1 MIDGAE
7 AVLQQCRM
15 IIDALSGPRGRR
27 SSLER
32 LLDLAISA
40 LDAERG
46 FLVKSSEQRDRARIM
61 AARNMDQETLK
72 GASGR
77 VSNTIVSRVLES
89 GETVLLSD
97 AGQKGAFALEV
108 SVAAMKLRSVL
119 CTPIIN
125 GGAPAGALYV
135 DNRFVPQK
143 FGPAE
148 ARLAETLAAAF
159 SLALGQVERD
169 EELGEVRSRL
179 EAVERGAVEL
189 RTRLAEVSAAPVVE
203 FHAGAADPGV
213 SRFPEM
219 IGEAPPMLRM
229 FHLMERILDKDI
241 TVLIQGESGTGKELV
256 ARAVHQQGTRGEG
269 PFVAV
274 NCGAIPANLI
284 ESELFGHLRGAFT
297 DATRDKTGLVEAAEG
312 GVLMLDEIGEMP
324 LGLQTRLLRFLQEG
338 EFQKVGSHQTQIAD
352 VLVIAATNKDL
363 GQEVAE
369 KRFRE
374 DLYYRLNIVRI
385 EVPPLRERREDI
397 PLLAD
402 HFLRENR
409 RQGITAATRLAPDA
423 LGLLA
428 HYRWP
433 GNVRELETVLKNV
446 GLFADGEVLEAA
458 DFAQFPHLV
467 GGRARDPSGAG
478 LQRFSGLTLAEV
490 EREVILHALDRNRGN
505 KKRTAEELGIDRS
518 TLYNKLARYGQ

>member
-1 MIDGAE
+1 
-7 AVLQQCRM
+7 M

-27 SSLER
+27 SPFER

-46 FLVKSSEQRDRARIM
+46 FLVTRTEVRAKAKVR

-77 VSNTIVSRVLES
+77 VSNTIVDRVLTS
-89 GETVLLSD
+89 GETVLLTD
-97 AGQKGAFALEV
+97 AGQKGAFALEA

-119 CTPIIN
+119 CAPILMD
-125 GGAPAGALYV
+125 GAPVGALYV
-135 DNRFVPQK
+135 DNRFIPQK
-143 FGPAE
+143 FGPTE
-148 ARLAETLAAAF
+148 ARMAETLSAAF
-159 SLALGQVERD
+159 SLALRQTGQEA
-169 EELGEVRSRL
+169 ELGEAMGRIDSL
-179 EAVERGAVEL
+179 ERAAVEL
-189 RTRLAEVSAAPVVE
+189 KARLEEASAAPT
-203 FHAGAADPGV
+203 
-213 SRFPEM
+213 PELRRAEEDGKDRLFREI
-219 IGEAPPMLRM
+219 IGESPPMRKM

-256 ARAVHQQGTRGEG
+256 ARAVHGYSTRGEG

-297 DATRDKTGLVEAAEG
+297 DASQDKTGLVEAANG

-324 LGLQTRLLRFLQEG
+324 LALQTRLLRFLQQG
-338 EFQKVGSHQTQIAD
+338 EFQKVGSHVTQTAQ
-352 VLVIAATNKDL
+352 VRVIAATNKDL
-363 GQEVAE
+363 AREVQE

-397 PLLAD
+397 PVLAD
-402 HFLRENR
+402 FFLKENR
-409 RQGITAATRLAPDA
+409 KQGITGATRFAPAA
-423 LGLLA
+423 LGLLGR
-428 HYRWP
+428 YRWP
-433 GNVRELETVLKNV
+433 GNVRELEMVLKNV
-446 GLFADGEVLEAA
+446 SLFADGEVLEVA
-458 DFAQFPHLV
+458 DFAQFPHLSS
-467 GGRARDPSGAG
+467 GRAQDPSGTG
-478 LQRFSGLTLAEV
+478 LQRFSGLTLGEV

-505 KKRTAEELGIDRS
+505 KKKTAEELGIDRR
-518 TLYNKLARYGQ
+518 TLYNKLARYGH